1 MNYKKPKFRKI
12 KMDKNFSKLVFLV
25 ILTMTAFATNSILA
39 RLAISNQE
47 IGPASFSLIRLL
59 SGSII
64 LIIIIVYRL
73 GIIAILNIKPNL
85 YGILGLSLYMI
96 GFHYAYNSLEAGIGS
111 IILFGG
117 VQIVIFSSA
126 IISKENPSLFN
137 WFGMILA
144 MIGIFILF
152 FPEDLTSTQPII
164 GLLLMLLAAI
174 GWGIYTISGK
184 SSKNPLKS
192 TMSNF
197 IFTIPI
203 IIINILI
210 YPDIIKISFSGFLLA
225 FCSGTVMSALGYSLW
240 FSILPFLEKT
250 ISALVQMLVPVIAL
264 TISILF
270 LEEKLS
276 YLSFFSSLLIIIG
289 VLIGIFAE
297 SLVKKY
303 EDNKNLS

>member
-1 MNYKKPKFRKI
+1 MNYKKTKFRKI
-12 KMDKNFSKLVFLV
+12 KIDKNFSKLVFLV

-39 RLAISNQE
+39 RLAIANQE

-64 LIIIIVYRL
+64 LIIITVYRL
-73 GIIAILNIKPNL
+73 GIIAILNIKPNP
-85 YGILGLSLYMI
+85 YGIIGLSLYMI
-96 GFHYAYNSLEAGIGS
+96 GFHYAYYSLEAGIGS

-137 WFGMILA
+137 WFGMIIA

-152 FPEDLTSTQPII
+152 FPEDLSSTQPII

-203 IIINILI
+203 IIFIILI
-210 YPDIIKISFSGFLLA
+210 YPDNIKISFYGFLLA
-225 FCSGTVMSALGYSLW
+225 FCSGAVMSALGYSLW
-240 FSILPFLEKT
+240 FSVLPFLEKT
-250 ISALVQMLVPVIAL
+250 ISALVQMLVPVIAF

-276 YLSFFSSLLIIIG
+276 YLSFFSSFFDFSALYLL
-289 VLIGIFAE
+289 
-297 SLVKKY
+297 K
-303 EDNKNLS
+303 LS

>member
-1 MNYKKPKFRKI
+1 
-12 KMDKNFSKLVFLV
+12 MDKNFSKLVFLV
-25 ILTMTAFATNSILA
+25 TLTMTAFATNSILA

-47 IGPASFSLIRLL
+47 IGPANFSLVRLL
-59 SGSII
+59 SGSVI

-73 GIIAILNIKPNL
+73 GIKAVLNIKPRL
-85 YGILGLSLYMI
+85 YGIIGLSLYMI
-96 GFHYAYNSLEAGIGS
+96 GFHYAYYSLEAGIGS

-117 VQIVIFSSA
+117 VQIVMFSSA

-137 WFGMILA
+137 WFGMIIA
-144 MIGIFILF
+144 MIGIIILF
-152 FPEDLTSTQPII
+152 FPKDLSSTQPIN
-164 GLLLMLLAAI
+164 GLLFMLLAAI

-203 IIINILI
+203 IIINFLLF
-210 YPDIIKISFSGFLLA
+210 PDITKISFSGFLLA
-225 FCSGTVMSALGYSLW
+225 FFSGAVMSALGYSLW
-240 FSILPFLEKT
+240 FSVLPFLEKT

-297 SLVKKY
+297 SLIKKC